1 MVWGKPL
8 PGSPHSPHLTSE
20 NQKPNHGRCI
30 EIVARHA
37 IEPYNQ
43 GSLDGLCGLYS
54 AINGLRL
61 ARHDHDPMN
70 RAQCKR
76 LLGRG
81 AAYLHRNRS
90 LTPALSKGMETWLW
104 HALIRNLAKHAVTDE
119 IAFKIE
125 RPVFSGEPDIAD
137 VFAWI
142 DASLGQGKPVL
153 ICLRNA
159 LNHFSVV
166 TASTPS
172 NLLLF
177 DSNGHR
183 FVKRSSCGIDTG
195 RHQIAPEALL
205 RLSVRRRS

>member
-1 MVWGKPL
+1 
-8 PGSPHSPHLTSE
+8 
-20 NQKPNHGRCI
+20 
-30 EIVARHA
+30 
-37 IEPYNQ
+37 
-43 GSLDGLCGLYS
+43 
-54 AINGLRL
+54 
-61 ARHDHDPMN
+61 MN
-70 RAQCKR
+70 RAKCKR

-81 AAYLHRNRS
+81 AAYLHRNRA
-90 LTPALSKGMETWLW
+90 LAPALTNGMETWLW
-104 HALIRNLAKHAVTDE
+104 HALIRNLAKHAATKE

-125 RPVFSGEPDIAD
+125 RPAFSGKPGIPD

-166 TASTPS
+166 AASTQT

-183 FVKRSSCGIDTG
+183 FVMRSSCGTGTG
-195 RHQIAPEALL
+195 RHQIPPEALL
-205 RLSVRRRS
+205 RLSVRRS